1 MLRQLAWRVFLIGGA
16 FAVLGV
22 EFRNHIWL
30 LLAGLLVL
38 VATACGQELLPFT
51 VEPLS
56 AWLQL
61 PSGAEYSGSFLIKNV
76 GQNEVILNILPV
88 DFIYTENGEPVTLE
102 PGTLGSN
109 SLCPYITYSPTQMT
123 LRSGE
128 VGEVSYT
135 VSLPPDVNDPCWA
148 MLAVTP
154 EAPQEIELESPEE
167 GFRFVVRM
175 SLKYLFTIVQ
185 QPPSSV
191 QPAGQVVKMNAK
203 GSTEEDGSR
212 KVTVTLTFQNL
223 VDDVLR
229 CKVYFEV
236 RDAFGDKLARYDM
249 PYEMIVLPHATR
261 NFVHTFEGLDW
272 RPGEYLIL
280 GVVDFGG
287 DYLAAGQYLATVRE

>member
-1 MLRQLAWRVFLIGGA
+1 MLNAK
-16 FAVLGV
+16 FATY
-22 EFRNHIWL
+22 IWL
-30 LLAGLLVL
+30 LLGGLVVL
-38 VATACGQELLPFT
+38 VNAARGQELLPFT

-61 PSGAEYSGSFLIKNV
+61 SPGSEYSGTFSIKNV
-76 GQNEVILNILPV
+76 GQSEVTLNIVPV

-102 PGTLGSN
+102 PGTLGGN

-123 LRSGE
+123 LHPGE
-128 VGEVSYT
+128 VRQVSYT
-135 VSLPPDVNDPCWA
+135 VTLPPNANDPCWA

-154 EAPQEIELESPEE
+154 ENPQEIELESPEE

-191 QPAGQVVKMNAK
+191 RPAGQVVQMDAK
-203 GSTEEDGSR
+203 GSTREDGTR
-212 KVTVTLTFQNL
+212 RVTVTLIFQNL

-236 RDAFGDKLARYDM
+236 RDAAGDKLTRYDM
-249 PYEMIVLPHATR
+249 PYEMIVLPHMTR